1 MNSISLCCTSTGSN
15 INILNKMLESAQ
27 GFDEVILHIN
37 GNKQSNESYKFPNNV
52 KFLDTPELLTA
63 AEGFNFVISNAS
75 NLWVCPACDD
85 DFFHSDKLSQLMSWF
100 KTADLNGID
109 IIYFPIFCGNER
121 DGYTEQALLT
131 PTYDGLRKQNMLPFS
146 CFYRKSLWDKIGGY
160 NINLPFSDWHF
171 WLKALKSGVTLYR
184 WNNPIYYF
192 RTGIEERLS
201 DRERKAKDF
210 ELSKQ
215 QLLDKVDAYEF

>member
-1 MNSISLCCTSTGSN
+1 MNNISLCCTSTGSN
-15 INILNKMLESAQ
+15 LTLLKKMLDSAQ
-27 GFDEVILHIN
+27 EFNEVILHIN

-146 CFYRKSLWDKIGGY
+146 CFYRKSLWEKIGGY
-160 NINLPFSDWHF
+160 ENILFNDWYF
-171 WLKALKSGVTLYR
+171 WLKALKSGAALYKFEK
-184 WNNPIYYF
+184 PIYYF
-192 RTGIEERLS
+192 RIGIEERLS
-201 DRERKAKDF
+201 DRERNTQNF
-210 ELSKQ
+210 EVTRQ
-215 QLLDKVDAYEF
+215 QLLDRVDVYEV